1 MCGIAGTFY
10 FYDDQTVNDFTN
22 NKIIQS
28 LKNRGPDGHSSWTS
42 DDKKVSLIH
51 TRLSIFDTSENGK
64 QPMIDCGNRYLITF
78 NGSIFNYKELRS
90 FLIKKGHVFKSNTDT
105 EVVLNLFKE
114 KGNEFSNFLNG
125 IYAFAIYDKNK
136 RELILSRDELG
147 VKPLYYYNDQKKIFF
162 ASLVKTVVINDI
174 KKKINQNSITNF
186 YLYGHIAEPQTIFE
200 NVIALEPG
208 LTISINSLGLKTVH
222 RKKLFD
228 SENIYKSNSK
238 IESLKYINYLIEKNI
253 KIQNRSDVNCGIF
266 LSSGIDSSK
275 ILLHSKKEFKAININ
290 FEDYKN
296 TKDYEGNIPIL
307 LTNINGNELLS
318 KSYNKFEVKKIYEKF
333 LLNMDQ
339 PTTDGLNTFLAS
351 DFASKNNLKIVLS
364 GLGADEILNG
374 YSFYEYIINFKK
386 FKVLYKNINKL
397 LSQKKILDYLKKN
410 QKFLKF
416 NYLLNNSDNLKEF
429 YINFRKINY
438 ENQISDMGNNLD
450 ISNVNFF
457 DFKSFDNKNSD
468 LTNIKILELTNYVR
482 NQLLKDSDWTSMSN
496 GVELRVPFLTKK
508 IINFALFDPYISE
521 MKKKNIIKFDNSYIS
536 KLILNRKKTGFTVPF
551 QKWFKRNCIEN
562 TDFVLKK
569 YFEINNLSI

>member
-10 FYDDQTVNDFTN
+10 FYDDQIVNDFTN

-64 QPMIDCGNRYLITF
+64 QPMIDCENRYLITF
-78 NGSIFNYKELRS
+78 NGSIFNYKELRN

-162 ASLVKTVVINDI
+162 ASLVKTVAINDI

-222 RKKLFD
+222 KKKLFD

-351 DFASKNNLKIVLS
+351 DFASKNNIKIVLS

-397 LSQKKILDYLKKN
+397 LSQKRILDYLKKN

-438 ENQISDMGNNLD
+438 ENQISDINNNLD

-457 DFKSFDNKNSD
+457 DIKSFDNKNSD

-508 IINFALFDPYISE
+508 IINFALFDPYISK

-569 YFEINNLSI
+569 YFEINNLNI